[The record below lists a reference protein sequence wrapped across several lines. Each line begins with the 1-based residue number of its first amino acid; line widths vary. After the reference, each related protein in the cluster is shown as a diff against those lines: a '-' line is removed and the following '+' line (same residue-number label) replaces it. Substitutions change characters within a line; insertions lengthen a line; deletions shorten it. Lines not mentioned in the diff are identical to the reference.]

1 LQKEQTMPGH
11 DNNEPIELSDDEL
24 DAVVGGRQE
33 QQQQTKPTETIG
45 FASYFR
51 SLFGP
56 VEGWPHD

>member
-1 LQKEQTMPGH
+1 MPGH